1 MPRPLQNSRSNSLAN
16 VPPPLQ
22 DNNGAPVT
30 MDPTTGTS
38 QVCVWRDFGYCTEW
52 VLFIPMHKVDGIS
65 LLGSFRME
73 IGHYIK
79 YAFKIRNWSFLPPPS
94 PVATTHQINIMSC
107 LYRQMFCLTEGKSVG
122 ITKRGNAEVRTTN
135 FSRFRYKRHLHWLLA
150 ILRLTKF
157 CWSTTLLDAFCFVYL
172 QLRLEPS
179 STGKAMFVM

>member
-38 QVCVWRDFGYCTEW
+38 QVCEWRDFGYYTEW
-52 VLFIPMHKVDGIS
+52 MLFILCIKVDGIL

-107 LYRQMFCLTEGKSVG
+107 LYRQRRKMNVLTEGKSVG
-122 ITKRGNAEVRTTN
+122 ITKEGIRQIFQGSEINVI
-135 FSRFRYKRHLHWLLA
+135 YIDCWLYY
-150 ILRLTKF
+150 
-157 CWSTTLLDAFCFVYL
+157 V
-172 QLRLEPS
+172 
-179 STGKAMFVM
+179 